1 MLLGVVSCQF
11 IAYSSKWTEKKC
23 VTKGTWNMKTEEKK
37 QYWYYI
43 LKWLREVL
51 LHWFV
56 LIYGGQYVA
65 ANVLFVSHL
74 CDTIVRMHV
83 PSTMSGEALFTASD
97 TQTRY
102 TQQQR
107 AHTRIDHTIH
117 MYAHII
123 IPLSVDLLYTAEYS
137 AECWRTK
144 ERKKNLRTRDTLIQG
159 QRWWCLLSGVERE

>member
-1 MLLGVVSCQF
+1 M
-11 IAYSSKWTEKKC
+11 
-23 VTKGTWNMKTEEKK
+23 
-37 QYWYYI
+37 
-43 LKWLREVL
+43 L

-65 ANVLFVSHL
+65 ANVLFVSRL

-107 AHTRIDHTIH
+107 AHTRIAHAIH

-123 IPLSVDLLYTAEYS
+123 FPLSVDLLYTAEHS
-137 AECWRTK
+137 AEC
-144 ERKKNLRTRDTLIQG
+144 
-159 QRWWCLLSGVERE
+159 